1 MPRDR
6 PLRLKLFASDT
17 SRLELASTVR
27 REFLRGA
34 TWLGGAVVL
43 GSTGSLLV
51 ACGSKE
57 STAPA
62 TPLGITPKPEGFSGN
77 IYSKGAEGYEAA
89 RQNAIWVGNKPARY
103 PAMIVFPKNTADV
116 AAAVK
121 FAVAQKL
128 KVGVRS
134 GGHSWTASAVQD
146 GSLLI
151 DLFTWNKVDIDIASK
166 TAWVDPGTQ
175 AGAFNAALNQ
185 VGLAF
190 PTAHSSHVSLG
201 GFLLCGGFGRNSRE
215 WGIGCENVL
224 EIECVNAQGE
234 VLTANA
240 KQNADYYWAARGAGP
255 AFFGVVTR
263 YKVQVHDMPKVIHQR
278 IDVYDMAD
286 FDVVMAWTMKITP
299 RLPAYVEPMVFR
311 RKLDEKTGSW
321 ASTDTIA
328 VISVAMADSAQKIK
342 QGFALL
348 DTCPAIK
355 RRKNQ
360 IYRDDMTL
368 QLLYDRSGASDPWG
382 WRYATDGIWTD
393 ADPKTLVPKLR
404 DLYQTPTPRTYI
416 YYSMWGPTKRVLP
429 DMAMTIQARSY
440 IGAYVRWQDPK
451 EDAAM
456 FDWTNQQMT
465 RLAPLSVGSKMNDEA
480 MVRRPARFFS
490 DAAQKRLDAMTAKHD
505 PDGVFLSFLKPGDV
519 IS

>member
-1 MPRDR
+1 MQRDQQS
-6 PLRLKLFASDT
+6 ANDT
-17 SRLELASTVR
+17 PRLELASTVR

-34 TWLGGAVVL
+34 TWLGGALVL

-51 ACGSKE
+51 SCGSKE
-57 STAPA
+57 AAAPA
-62 TPLGITPKPEGFSGN
+62 ASLGTTPKPEGFSGN
-77 IYSKGAEGYEAA
+77 AYGKDEEGYEAA
-89 RQNAIWVGNKPARY
+89 RQNAIWVGNKPERY
-103 PAMIVFPKNTADV
+103 PAMIVFPKNTADAV
-116 AAAVK
+116 AAVK

-151 DLFTWNKVDIDIASK
+151 DLFTWNKVDIDAATR

-175 AGAFNAALNQ
+175 AGAFNEALNK

-215 WGIGCENVL
+215 WGIGCENIL
-224 EIECVNAQGE
+224 EIECINAKGE
-234 VLTANA
+234 MLTANA

-255 AFFGVVTR
+255 AFFGIVTR
-263 YKVQVHDMPKVIHQR
+263 FKVQAHAMPKVIHQR
-278 IDVYDMAD
+278 VDVYDMAD
-286 FDVVMAWTMKITP
+286 FDTVMAWTMKITP

-311 RKLDEKTGSW
+311 RKLDEKTGGW
-321 ASTDTIA
+321 AATDTLS
-328 VISVAMADSAQKIK
+328 VISVAMADSAAKIK
-342 QGFALL
+342 KGFALL

-355 RRKNQ
+355 RRKNH
-360 IYRDDMTL
+360 IYRDDMSL

-393 ADPKTLVPKLR
+393 ADPKTLVPMLR
-404 DLYQTPTPRTYI
+404 DLYKTPTPRTYI
-416 YYSMWGPTKRVLP
+416 YYAMWGPTKRVLP

-451 EDAAM
+451 QDAAM
-456 FDWTNQQMT
+456 FAWTNQQMIK
-465 RLAPLSVGSKMNDEA
+465 LAPLAVGSKMNDEA

-490 DAAQKRLDAMTAKHD
+490 DAAQKRLDAMTAQYD
-505 PDGVFLSFLKPGDV
+505 PDGVFLSFLKTGDV